1 MIERGIS
8 IVAKD
13 SSFDIVSRV
22 DFQEVR
28 NAVDQAQRE
37 MSQRFDFR
45 GTKSSLEL
53 NEKDQSITI
62 IADDEMKLRNVVDIL
77 EGRLVKRGV
86 SVRNLRYSKPES
98 AFEGTLRQVVTIAQ
112 GIEQEQAKQISKMIR
127 DSKLKVQVQIQ
138 GDELRVSGKSKDDLQ
153 HVISMLREHDF
164 GIELQFVNYR

>member
-1 MIERGIS
+1 M
-8 IVAKD
+8 AKD

-45 GTKSSLEL
+45 GSKSSLEL

-86 SVRNLRYSKPES
+86 SVKNLRYGKAES

-112 GIEQEQAKQISKMIR
+112 GIEQEKAKQISKFVR

-138 GDELRVSGKSKDDLQ
+138 GDELRVTGKSKDDLQ
-153 HVISMLREHDF
+153 QVIALLRGEDF

>member
-1 MIERGIS
+1 MS
-8 IVAKD
+8 KD

-37 MSQRFDFR
+37 MGQRFDFR

-53 NEKDQSITI
+53 NEKEQSITI
-62 IADDEMKLRNVVDIL
+62 IADDDLKLRNVVDIL

-86 SVRNLRYSKPES
+86 SVKNLRYEKAES
-98 AFEGTLRQVVTIAQ
+98 AFEGTLRQVVKIAQ
-112 GIEQEQAKQISKMIR
+112 GIEQDKARQISKLIR

-138 GDELRVSGKSKDDLQ
+138 GDELRVTGKSRDDLQ
-153 HVISMLREHDF
+153 QVISMLREEDF
-164 GIELQFVNYR
+164 GVELQFVNYR